1 MSRWKGVLAWD
12 KGFWDNAYAA
22 MYCPNYKR
30 NPDGSWTNM
39 TLPDP
44 CAIQVPA
51 GWRDQGP
58 DAKKR
63 PYYEAKPR
71 KKRDA
76 RRRIGAD
83 TPRIALAH
91 PASRG
96 NGENLG
102 HTRPA
107 VVGLCDALPLRR
119 DVAAHRGQVATSL
132 VCADSSGDSDG
143 FAGAVALR
151 GPRRRRQL
159 HPGRTE

>member
-63 PYYEAKPR
+63 PYYEAKPSESER
-71 KKRDA
+71 RAAEREAQEKA
-76 RRRIGAD
+76 RRATTDR
-83 TPRIALAH
+83 
-91 PASRG
+91 RG
-96 NGENLG
+96 HAEDCACPTCKPGEW
-102 HTRPA
+102 
-107 VVGLCDALPLRR
+107 
-119 DVAAHRGQVATSL
+119 
-132 VCADSSGDSDG
+132 
-143 FAGAVALR
+143 
-151 GPRRRRQL
+151 
-159 HPGRTE
+159 